1 MKKGVFL
8 SLLVVCLPG
17 WSLDWELPVATLRYE
32 IAEGESEDPDDE
44 TLQPASVRNT
54 VTFQVR
60 ESADPATLWLTLRG
74 STKDYFLQSGDYTYL
89 QAEHEGGFH
98 LGEAWKLGYA
108 VGVKDMSYAQ
118 PGADGLSNDTLYV
131 NGSGTAAFTVVRG
144 TTLEAGIGGRFALVE
159 DPVSS
164 VQTLRLSAGLSS
176 HLGGWL
182 LAARYHGDFR
192 SPLGP
197 LGATA
202 AAAYA
207 TGSVSLQ
214 WDPND

>member
-8 SLLVVCLPG
+8 TLLVVCLPG
-17 WSLDWELPVATLRYE
+17 WSMDVKLPVATLRYE

-44 TLQPASVRNT
+44 TLQPSSVRST
-54 VTFQVR
+54 VTFQVK
-60 ESADPATLWLTLRG
+60 ESADPLTLWLTLRG
-74 STKDYFLQSGDYTYL
+74 STKDYFQQSGDYSYL
-89 QAEHEGGFH
+89 QAEHEGALR
-98 LGEAWKLGYA
+98 LGEAWKLMYS

-118 PGADGLSNDTLYV
+118 PGADGLSNDTLFV
-131 NGSGTAAFTVVRG
+131 NGGGTAFFTVVRG
-144 TTLEAGIGGRFALVE
+144 TILEAGIGGRYALAE
-159 DPVSS
+159 DPTGSA
-164 VQTLRLSAGLSS
+164 QALRVSAGLSS

-182 LAARYHGDFR
+182 LAARYRGDFR

-197 LGATA
+197 LGDIAST
-202 AAAYA
+202 AYA